1 MNESIDQ
8 KKLIVKSPETW
19 EEFEKYCDL
28 RWRILRAPWNRP
40 KLNLEDEISDESIK
54 LIACDENGK
63 IIGTGRARFNSST
76 EAEIKSMAVEE
87 SFRGKGIGS
96 LIISKLERKIKESE
110 ARKIVINSRDK
121 AVDFYEKHGYKVTGE
136 SYNLYGEISHYA
148 MMKELY

>member
-40 KLNLEDEISDESIK
+40 RHNIKHEINDKSIK
-54 LIACDENGK
+54 LIACDENRNV
-63 IIGTGRARFNSST
+63 IGTGRARFNSPN

-87 SFRGKGIGS
+87 NYRGSFTNW
-96 LIISKLERKIKESE
+96 KEE
-110 ARKIVINSRDK
+110 LK
-121 AVDFYEKHGYKVTGE
+121 KVP
-136 SYNLYGEISHYA
+136 L
-148 MMKELY
+148 K